1 MFENDPEKKLRLL
14 GACLHALGLL
24 IAAGTA
30 VAAHALLWVP
40 LAEEV
45 NEAGNQH
52 TTVQAKFDGAMEA
65 RLEHRRL
72 LTTLAKIER
81 DAAALQR
88 RIPEEP
94 LEADF
99 LAELTKAA
107 QQVNLQIQNYQ
118 PGVVTVEPTCSQLEI
133 VLSGVGSHR
142 SICGFLDRLT
152 RSPRLS
158 RVLTLEIDSAADGGL
173 YPVSMKLVIFFDVK
187 QQPEQPQVT

>member
-1 MFENDPEKKLRLL
+1 MFENDPEKKLRWI
-14 GACLHALGLL
+14 GAGLHGLGLL
-24 IAAGTA
+24 IVAGTA
-30 VAAHALLWVP
+30 AAAYTLLWVP
-40 LAEEV
+40 LAEQV
-45 NEAGNQH
+45 HQARDLQ
-52 TTVQAKFDGAMEA
+52 TIVQAKLDGAIEA

-72 LTTLAKIER
+72 LSALAKIER

-99 LAELTKAA
+99 LAELTTAA

-118 PGVVTVEPTCSQLEI
+118 PGIVMVEPTCSQLEI
-133 VLSGVGSHR
+133 VLSGLGSHQ

-158 RVLTLEIDSAADGGL
+158 RVLTLEIDAAADGEL

-187 QQPEQPQVT
+187 QQPPQPQVT